1 MAEYSRIS
9 QRRCVQYIP
18 MHLQEEPQGEVYI
31 NPIRPRGGTLCPPCH
46 VFAYISANMH
56 TSALK
61 KLDFSHL

>member
-31 NPIRPRGGTLCPPCH
+31 NPIWPGGGHIVPPCH
-46 VFAYISANMH
+46 IFAHICAN
-56 TSALK
+56 TRRSALK
-61 KLDFSHL
+61 KT

>member
-31 NPIRPRGGTLCPPCH
+31 NPIWPGGGTLCPPVTYLH
-46 VFAYISANMH
+46 ISVQIRVGAH
-56 TSALK
+56 
-61 KLDFSHL
+61 